1 MILPWC
7 HLLQVDISLAN
18 AAALARV
25 IVHMRGAGRHRGRKR
40 TRQLGPIERGLLED
54 LSMGD
59 MLYGMLLSGRSTR
72 RMFKLASERANYRY
86 RRKRAIARLIELDY
100 IRELGGRLSITSG
113 GGGVLGTAVNK
124 NLELLKTRSWDHK
137 WRIAIFDI
145 PETHAILRNKVRHIL
160 KTAGFVQLQQSV
172 WVFPHE
178 CQELVRLIKEE
189 SRLSTYILYG
199 VLERIENEERLKR
212 LFRLEQ

>member
-1 MILPWC
+1 MVLPWYRI
-7 HLLQVDISLAN
+7 LQVDISLAN

-25 IVHMRGAGRHRGRKR
+25 ISYMGGGNRKLGRRR

-54 LSMGD
+54 LSGGD

-72 RMFKLASERANYRY
+72 RMFKLARERANYRY
-86 RRKRAIARLIELDY
+86 RRKLAIARLIELDY
-100 IRELGGRLSITSG
+100 IREQGGRLSITSG

-124 NLELLKTRSWDHK
+124 NLELLKTSTWDHK

-145 PETHAILRNKVRHIL
+145 PETHATLRNKVRFIL
-160 KTAGFVQLQQSV
+160 KRAGFVQLQQSV
-172 WVFPHE
+172 WIFPHE

-212 LFRLEQ
+212 LFRLD